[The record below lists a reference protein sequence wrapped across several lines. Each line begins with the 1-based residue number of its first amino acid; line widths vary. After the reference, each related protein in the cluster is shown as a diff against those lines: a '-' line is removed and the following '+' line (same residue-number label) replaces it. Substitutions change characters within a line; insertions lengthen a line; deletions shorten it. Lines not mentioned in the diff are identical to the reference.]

1 MQPNPLRTCLY
12 YLPVLALVC
21 LTTLSAGGSAGA
33 QTGQGGQG
41 SKAEIHFSA
50 PSYVA
55 AERDGSVKIT
65 VARTDD
71 TSSAVAVGYT
81 TIRSTAPDI
90 SDYIPSVGTLRFLP
104 GETAKTFTILIIKDR
119 RKEAGETVRLVLS
132 RPAGGAGLG
141 AVSAG
146 TLASDAERKAG
157 QSREVWDGKDL
168 DGAVVPNEAY
178 FFCVEAVDSSGQKV
192 VYDPT
197 TFSGGESA
205 DLTQGQINHETGT
218 LNYTLSQPSRVLIRA
233 GIPGS
238 ALLKTVVDWQP
249 RVAGE
254 ITEYWNGKDEDN
266 LIDVLGVPNYMLI
279 LTYMTLPDTSVITVG
294 NDKVDYRAYK
304 AGLKTAR
311 PLKEERAPTNARRV
325 SPHFTKS
332 RVTDRAFKVRLTF
345 PELGAA
351 NPADVPQVKDKLLV
365 RVGAGEDKD
374 ITLNQQFEIILFVDN
389 VFYAEEEREHLPFN
403 FPVELTSLSPG
414 DHVITANVITFGDQ
428 IGIGSRRITVVK

>member
-1 MQPNPLRTCLY
+1 MKTRAALLLTLCLG
-12 YLPVLALVC
+12 L
-21 LTTLSAGGSAGA
+21 LSCVKEGGEVVMPGPSDAPHGSQGLSVFAVGA
-33 QTGQGGQG
+33 
-41 SKAEIHFSA
+41 SA
-50 PSYVA
+50 PSFNP
-55 AERDGSVKIT
+55 
-65 VARTDD
+65 AR
-71 TSSAVAVGYT
+71 AGKVE
-81 TIRSTAPDI
+81 
-90 SDYIPSVGTLRFLP
+90 LRYS
-104 GETAKTFTILIIKDR
+104 
-119 RKEAGETVRLVLS
+119 LS
-132 RPAGGAGLG
+132 RDARVTVNVYDPDRQL
-141 AVSAG
+141 VR

-157 QSREVWDGKDL
+157 QSREVWDGRDL
-168 DGAVVPNEAY
+168 DGALVPNEAY
-178 FFCVEAVDSSGQKV
+178 FFCVEAVDSSGRKV

-205 DLTQGQINHETGT
+205 DLTQGQINRETGT
-218 LNYTLSQPSRVLIRA
+218 LNYSLSQPSRVLIRA
-233 GIPGS
+233 GVPGS

-365 RVGAGEDKD
+365 RVGADEDKD

-389 VFYAEEEREHLPFN
+389 VFYAEEERGHLPFN
-403 FPVELTSLSPG
+403 FPVELTSLPPG

-428 IGIGSRRITVVK
+428 IGIGSRKITVVK